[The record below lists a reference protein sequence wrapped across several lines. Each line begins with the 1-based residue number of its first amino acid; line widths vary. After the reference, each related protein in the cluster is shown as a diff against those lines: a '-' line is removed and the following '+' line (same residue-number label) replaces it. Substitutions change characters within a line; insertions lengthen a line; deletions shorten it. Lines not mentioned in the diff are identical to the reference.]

1 MRVVNDSWARRAA
14 AGIWLL
20 ALAASL
26 LVVGT
31 MASARQRI
39 VRAADAL
46 VRGEAEGLL
55 RAVDEDLARPP
66 DEAALRATLERFR
79 PAGLRYL
86 AFVEPFDDRAYEVGE
101 STIGGPRQGGADG
114 IPRDHPGFVRSAGR
128 VRLVQPTFRAPP
140 PDRDRPS
147 RPRSPPIGAGP
158 PHPRHDPPLVIIELV
173 PTVGDHLVSALGR
186 AAFVASFAVALLL
199 LFAALLSR
207 FTLRAAAASRLAERD
222 RQLRALGEMSSI
234 MAHELRNPMASLKGH
249 AQLLAEDLSGEHRDR
264 AEQVVTEAV
273 RLEKL
278 TTELLELVREGPLS
292 SERLSVEA
300 LVAAAAAPFGGQER
314 PRLVIEQPTDLVVV
328 GDEARLRAALGNVLR
343 NAMDAA
349 RTEVRLVVTTS
360 PGTLHVDVVDD
371 GHGVAALD
379 AERIFEPFVTTR
391 TRGTGLGLAIA
402 RRVVGQHGGTL
413 VLAEAGLGNG
423 ARFRFS
429 LPLGGP

>member
-1 MRVVNDSWARRAA
+1 MRLVNDSWARRAA

-20 ALAASL
+20 ALAAAV
-26 LVVGT
+26 LVLGT
-31 MASARQRI
+31 MASARQRV

-46 VRGEAEGLL
+46 VRGEAEGML
-55 RAVDEDLARPP
+55 RSVDEDFERPP
-66 DEAALRATLERFR
+66 DVAGLQRTLDKFR
-79 PAGLRYL
+79 PAGLRYV
-86 AFVEPFDDRAYEVGE
+86 AFVEPFDDRACEVGE
-101 STIGGPRQGGADG
+101 SKLGEPRGEDG
-114 IPRDHPGFVRSAGR
+114 IPRDRPGFVRSAER

-140 PDRDRPS
+140 PAHDRPRGPPPPGLG
-147 RPRSPPIGAGP
+147 RPR
-158 PHPRHDPPLVIIELV
+158 HHPPLVIIELV
-173 PTVGDHLVSALGR
+173 PTVGDHLAAVFTQ

-199 LFAALLSR
+199 LFAALLAR
-207 FTLRAAAASRLAERD
+207 FTLRAAEASRVAERD

-264 AEQVVTEAV
+264 AERVVTEAV

-278 TTELLELVREGPLS
+278 TTELLELVREGPLAQQA
-292 SERLSVEA
+292 LSVEE
-300 LVAAAAAPFGGQER
+300 LIAAAAAPFVGRDR
-314 PRLVIEQPTDLVVV
+314 PRLIIEASDERSIV

-349 RTEVRLVVTTS
+349 RTEVRVVVTAS
-360 PGTLHVDVVDD
+360 AGNLHIDVVDD
-371 GHGVAALD
+371 GQGVAAPD

-402 RRVVGQHGGTL
+402 RRVIGQHGGTL
-413 VLAEAGLGNG
+413 VLAEAGLGTG

-429 LPLGGP
+429 LPLARP